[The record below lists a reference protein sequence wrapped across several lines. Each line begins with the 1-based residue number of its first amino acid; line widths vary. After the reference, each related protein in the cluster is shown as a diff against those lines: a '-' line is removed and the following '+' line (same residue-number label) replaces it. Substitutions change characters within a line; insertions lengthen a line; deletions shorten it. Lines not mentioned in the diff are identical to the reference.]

1 MLPSLGKNIQGSCST
16 AWVKTSRAWFNTPLP
31 SLMLPSLGKNIQGL
45 GSCSTAWVKTSR
57 AWVNSP
63 LPRLMLHSLG
73 SCSTAWVKTS
83 RAWFNTPLPRL
94 MLHSLGSCSTAWVK
108 TSRAW
113 FNTPLPRLMLHSLG
127 SCSLPWVR
135 TSTAQ
140 PKSPSPGPPSPT
152 QALFPQPWEAWLH
165 TLPLPAQ
172 ASRTL
177 PTIRTCVPT
186 LKHPSPGYTPP
197 SAAPRVSCPWYRK
210 LNSVPLVLR
219 VGLCHFPGKDLF
231 ILFFRAP
238 GTPLAEP
245 GAWPTIRTC
254 VPTLKHPSPGYTP
267 PSAAPRVS
275 CPWYRKLNSVPLKD
289 PGGEREA
296 IRARGPVSGASLPPC
311 PRLGGWDSVAFLKV
325 FCGRAPGTPAWG
337 EGVGGARAH
346 GRQKLGSRAD
356 FQ

>member
-1 MLPSLGKNIQGSCST
+1 MLPTLGKNLHSPAQVTQPRTTLPDPGSLPPALGSLVT
-16 AWVKTSRAWFNTPLP
+16 HTPLT
-31 SLMLPSLGKNIQGL
+31 
-45 GSCSTAWVKTSR
+45 C
-57 AWVNSP
+57 
-63 LPRLMLHSLG
+63 
-73 SCSTAWVKTS
+73 
-83 RAWFNTPLPRL
+83 
-94 MLHSLGSCSTAWVK
+94 
-108 TSRAW
+108 
-113 FNTPLPRLMLHSLG
+113 
-127 SCSLPWVR
+127 
-135 TSTAQ
+135 
-140 PKSPSPGPPSPT
+140 PGF
-152 QALFPQPWEAWLH
+152 QNLAH
-165 TLPLPAQ
+165 
-172 ASRTL
+172 
-177 PTIRTCVPT
+177 
-186 LKHPSPGYTPP
+186 HPN
-197 SAAPRVSCPWYRK
+197 
-210 LNSVPLVLR
+210 LQ
-219 VGLCHFPGKDLF
+219 
-231 ILFFRAP
+231 
-238 GTPLAEP
+238 P

>member
-1 MLPSLGKNIQGSCST
+1 MLH
-16 AWVKTSRAWFNTPLP
+16 
-31 SLMLPSLGKNIQGL
+31 SLGKNIQGL

-83 RAWFNTPLPRL
+83 RAWVNSPLPRL
-94 MLHSLGSCSTAWVK
+94 MLHSLGKNIQGLGSCSTAWVK
-108 TSRAW
+108 A
-113 FNTPLPRLMLHSLG
+113 PGLGLMLPTLGKNLHSPAQVTQPRTTLPNPGSLPPALDLPPHPSLRHPALG
-127 SCSLPWVR
+127 SL
-135 TSTAQ
+135 
-140 PKSPSPGPPSPT
+140 
-152 QALFPQPWEAWLH
+152 
-165 TLPLPAQ
+165 

-177 PTIRTCVPT
+177 
-186 LKHPSPGYTPP
+186 
-197 SAAPRVSCPWYRK
+197 
-210 LNSVPLVLR
+210 
-219 VGLCHFPGKDLF
+219 
-231 ILFFRAP
+231 
-238 GTPLAEP
+238 
-245 GAWPTIRTC
+245 PTIRTC